1 MENELPEKKKLTIK
15 ESVSSLFRTP
25 LRKVVAVLALVV
37 VLIVIAV
44 LVGYMAVLFKL
55 PSQKAI
61 VVGNVCNAQVV
72 NSFNSTMESYYGD
85 GSTREAILAL
95 EGMVKDI
102 SKKAGYENDATCV
115 FIKYRVAIVQQD
127 YKVASETAKKLQDL
141 AGNGQFVDMNAEGI
155 NTVKSMLQAA
165 ERLAPKGEEVDFG
178 EEK

>member
-15 ESVSSLFRTP
+15 ERVSSLFRTP
-25 LRKVVAVLALVV
+25 QRKVGGVLALVV
-37 VLIVIAV
+37 VLLATAM
-44 LVGYMAVLFKL
+44 LLGYMAVLFKL

-61 VVGNVCNAQVV
+61 VVGNVCSEKVV
-72 NSFNSTMESYYGD
+72 SSFNSTIESYYGD

-95 EGMVKDI
+95 EDIVKDI

-127 YKVASETAKKLQDL
+127 YKVASETAKKLQDMT
-141 AGNGQFVDMNAEGI
+141 AKGQFVDMNVEGVT
-155 NTVKSMLQAA
+155 TVKSMVQSA